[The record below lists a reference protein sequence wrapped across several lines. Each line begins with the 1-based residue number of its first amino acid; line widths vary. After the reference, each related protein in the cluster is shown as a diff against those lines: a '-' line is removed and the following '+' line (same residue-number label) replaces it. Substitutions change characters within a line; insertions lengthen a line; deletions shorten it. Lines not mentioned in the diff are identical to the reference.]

1 MDNKLIVMLPS
12 LIFIFPL
19 MVVCAVGVFLSISRS
34 DIGIRAKLGGIAFG
48 LFLATQLLQVANV
61 YLSFFAFEDLALEQ
75 RSQIMAGAGMF
86 ALGLS
91 LTAFVLL
98 IVAVFRRDRKQPAG
112 PYAQ

>member
-1 MDNKLIVMLPS
+1 
-12 LIFIFPL
+12 
-19 MVVCAVGVFLSISRS
+19 
-34 DIGIRAKLGGIAFG
+34 
-48 LFLATQLLQVANV
+48 
-61 YLSFFAFEDLALEQ
+61 
-75 RSQIMAGAGMF
+75 MF